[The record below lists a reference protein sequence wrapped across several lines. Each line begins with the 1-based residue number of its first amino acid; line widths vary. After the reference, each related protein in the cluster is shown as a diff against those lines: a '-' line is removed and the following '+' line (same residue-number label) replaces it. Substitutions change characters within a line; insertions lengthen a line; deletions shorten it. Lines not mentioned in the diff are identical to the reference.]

1 MAEQSPGA
9 HFFVTEKESIHHT
22 REEFL
27 ANCTNK
33 EQLIIL
39 LSVALT
45 QDRHQ
50 VIECG
55 MDADIQIIVET
66 IDFAC
71 NRENVFSEDTDIL
84 ISLCISGIVKWQRY
98 LWHLRQK
105 KQKQKEIVSQCAGRC
120 GKSESTCCK
129 EFAVYTCVEW
139 TCVRNIN

>member
-1 MAEQSPGA
+1 MAEQSPRA

-98 LWHLRQK
+98 L
-105 KQKQKEIVSQCAGRC
+105 
-120 GKSESTCCK
+120 
-129 EFAVYTCVEW
+129 
-139 TCVRNIN
+139 